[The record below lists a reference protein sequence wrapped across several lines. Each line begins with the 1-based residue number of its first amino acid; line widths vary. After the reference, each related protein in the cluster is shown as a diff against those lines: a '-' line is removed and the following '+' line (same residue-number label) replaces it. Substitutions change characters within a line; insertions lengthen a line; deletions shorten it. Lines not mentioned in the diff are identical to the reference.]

1 MNLLAKF
8 KQHWQ
13 TAFPQFPPAQ
23 TRLLVTV
30 SGGVDSVVLL
40 HLVAQAGFEF
50 EIAHVNFQLRGTESQ
65 RDEDFVRSLATQYN
79 KPLHIQ
85 HFDTAA
91 FAATEKIAI
100 QEAARKLRYQWFNE
114 ILATHALPDRH
125 FIMVTAHHA
134 DDNIETLLMHFFRGT
149 GLEGLGGIAPY
160 QKKRKLVRPL
170 LPFKKSALLAYAY
183 EHQLSY
189 VEDSSNSSDKY
200 TRNYF
205 RNQVIPLIKEVY
217 PQAEENLLQNIERFR
232 EAGEIYRLAVDKE
245 IQQLKVQKGVEWHI
259 PIGKWKKV
267 KALQTITW
275 ELIKP
280 FGFQATQ
287 TPEIIKLST
296 ALNGAFVA
304 SASHRIIKNREW
316 LIISPLAIDSA
327 HQIIESAD
335 SQQSFQ
341 AGILHFM
348 QIDKPAIP
356 TNLPA
361 NEVWLDAALVN
372 FPLILRPWK
381 TGDYFYPLG
390 MQKKKKINRFLIDLK
405 LSRTEKEKVWV
416 LEANKKIG
424 WVVGYRMDDRF
435 RITNKTTKAIK
446 ISYLK

>member
-1 MNLLAKF
+1 M
-8 KQHWQ
+8 
-13 TAFPQFPPAQ
+13 
-23 TRLLVTV
+23 
-30 SGGVDSVVLL
+30 
-40 HLVAQAGFEF
+40 
-50 EIAHVNFQLRGTESQ
+50 
-65 RDEDFVRSLATQYN
+65 
-79 KPLHIQ
+79 
-85 HFDTAA
+85 
-91 FAATEKIAI
+91 
-100 QEAARKLRYQWFNE
+100 
-114 ILATHALPDRH
+114 
-125 FIMVTAHHA
+125 
-134 DDNIETLLMHFFRGT
+134 
-149 GLEGLGGIAPY
+149 
-160 QKKRKLVRPL
+160 
-170 LPFKKSALLAYAY
+170 
-183 EHQLSY
+183 
-189 VEDSSNSSDKY
+189 
-200 TRNYF
+200 
-205 RNQVIPLIKEVY
+205 
-217 PQAEENLLQNIERFR
+217 
-232 EAGEIYRLAVDKE
+232 
-245 IQQLKVQKGVEWHI
+245 
-259 PIGKWKKV
+259 